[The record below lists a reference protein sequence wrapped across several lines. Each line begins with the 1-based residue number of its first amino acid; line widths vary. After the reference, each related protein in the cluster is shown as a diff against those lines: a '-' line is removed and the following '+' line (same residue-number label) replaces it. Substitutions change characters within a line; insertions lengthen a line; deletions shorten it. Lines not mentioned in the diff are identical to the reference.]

1 MRHSILVGS
10 LFFFMCTA
18 SSSIAQSCPNKVAK
32 AFNWK
37 NCSSS
42 TVQAYE
48 QLQGDPSVR
57 DAGLATRNLTEFS
70 LIKIN
75 KTPKLGYST
84 LRYDLLELSG
94 AQAVQLTRKEANFAE
109 RSLLDWAKKIFVA
122 ENSTYLVSIDVYV
135 PDQNEVD
142 GQRLVA
148 HTPVFSVI
156 NGDSFKSSNNDV
168 KINYNGQIGFPR
180 KSDEKVSVEIN
191 VRQAKSTTVTT
202 EELKKLFG
210 LAQTIA
216 EPFADAA
223 SGGVASLVDG
233 TLTASVDGILD
244 QIDAL
249 LGEFEAKSDLSQQ
262 FQLSKIGGE
271 SDTAMFDFFAPGVVY
286 KDPASGV
293 KAGRVKLK
301 VYLDYQESLLANDK
315 SYAFGDIVAKK
326 IHFSGTTLYSLTNF
340 VVNHLESR
348 DKWGSRNAADRDLG
362 ALCRGIAA
370 ALRSKLIARDVYVA
384 TTALVAT
391 ERAAFQPGWD
401 ATDCYGAD
409 GFTFKA
415 EGYRMFDPTQ
425 AARAPTDI
433 IELTYVAQQALPE
446 KVTAWLRGGLAP
458 QFADDVSGQVT
469 DKMAENVSVLDA
481 DGLFFGVAGVKVEVS
496 PSNLVRLLLATER
509 EFLRGHGF
517 GCYDGNIYDY
527 EEFGNDFGSLA
538 VINGRTVEFIWRYRE
553 EAASTSDA
561 VLEEL
566 VIRTLNSD
574 ALSKYLPRDSKRVCG
589 GQNGFNPWSYQP
601 ETPALNQ

>member
-1 MRHSILVGS
+1 MRHSIIFPMLS
-10 LFFFMCTA
+10 FLICFA
-18 SSSIAQSCPNKVAK
+18 SSSIAQSCPNSVAK

-48 QLQGDPSVR
+48 QLQGDSSVR
-57 DAGLATRNLTEFS
+57 DAGLATKNLTEFS
-70 LIKIN
+70 LIKVS

-84 LRYDLLELSG
+84 LRFNLLELSG
-94 AQAVQLTRKEANFAE
+94 PQTVQLTRKEANFAE
-109 RSLLDWAKKIFVA
+109 RSLLDWAKRIFVA
-122 ENSTYLVSIDVYV
+122 ENSTYLVSVDVYV
-135 PDQNEVD
+135 PDSNEAD

-148 HTPVFSVI
+148 HTPIFSVV
-156 NGDSFKSSNNDV
+156 NGESFKASNNEV

-191 VRQAKSTTVTT
+191 VRQATSTTITT
-202 EELKKLFG
+202 EELKKLYG

-216 EPFADAA
+216 EPFADAS
-223 SGGVASLVDG
+223 SGVVASLVDG

-271 SDTAMFDFFAPGVVY
+271 FDTAMFDFFAPGVVF
-286 KDPASGV
+286 KDPATGV

-301 VYLDYQESLLANDK
+301 VYLDYQDSLLANDK

-326 IHFSGTTLYSLTNF
+326 IHYDGTTLYSLTNF

-348 DKWGSRNAADRDLG
+348 DKWGARNAADRDLG
-362 ALCRGIAA
+362 SLCRGIAA
-370 ALRSKLIARDVYVA
+370 ALRGKLIARDVYVA

-391 ERAAFQPGWD
+391 ERAAFQSGWD

-415 EGYRMFDPTQ
+415 EGYRMADPTQ
-425 AARAPTDI
+425 AAQAPTTKT
-433 IELTYVAQQALPE
+433 EVTYQAQQILPQ
-446 KVTAWLRGGLAP
+446 KVTKWLRGGLAP
-458 QFADDVSGQVT
+458 QFADDVSGEVT
-469 DKMAENVSVLDA
+469 DKMAEKVSVLDA
-481 DGLFFGVAGVKVEVS
+481 DGLFFGVPGVKVDVS
-496 PSNLVRLLLATER
+496 PGNLVRLLLATER
-509 EFLRGHGF
+509 GFLSGQGF

-527 EEFGNDFGSLA
+527 KEFGNDFGSLA
-538 VINGRTVEFIWRYRE
+538 VINERTVEFIWRYRE

-566 VIRTLNSD
+566 VIRKLDSNT
-574 ALSKYLPRDSKRVCG
+574 LSKYNPKSSQQLCG
-589 GQNGFNPWSYQP
+589 GNNGFNPWSYQP
-601 ETPALNQ
+601 ETLGLN